1 MASVNDLNFN
11 QVSTLLTSIVKQAT
25 GQSVLTPTNTSDF
38 VSVATTA
45 LKNGVDPVMSAITQM
60 VARTIFSI
68 RPYSEKFKGLRVS
81 SERWG
86 NIVRKLNIAD
96 GAYIDDTSFALPED
110 GQSVDMYKLRRP
122 NILQT
127 NFYGAN
133 VFSIERSYFREQLE
147 CAFTSPEEL
156 SSFYS
161 MVTGNIM
168 DMIET
173 AHENLKRATLSN
185 LIGGIVSGGGDEQ
198 NVHLLTEYNAKT
210 GGKYTAET
218 IMAPD
223 VYPDFMKFVYARIAT
238 VSALLTER
246 LQLHHINVT
255 GKAITRHTPY
265 ENQRLYMYAP
275 AMYEST
281 ARAIADTYHDTFL
294 RYADHETVNFW
305 QAVDTPDTINVTP
318 SYLQADGTITT
329 PSDAVSVPKVF
340 ALLCDEE
347 SCGMT
352 VCNEWS
358 ATSPLNISGGYYN
371 VAWHFTDRF
380 WNDFTENAVVF
391 TMD

>member
-1 MASVNDLNFN
+1 MASVNELNFK
-11 QVSTLLTSIVKQAT
+11 QVSALLTYIVNQAT
-25 GQSVLTPTNTSDF
+25 GQSTLTPTNTSEF

-60 VARTIFSI
+60 VSRTIFSI

-133 VFSIERSYFREQLE
+133 VFSIERTYFREQLE
-147 CAFTSPEEL
+147 CAFTGPEEL
-156 SSFYS
+156 ASFYS

-173 AHENLKRATLSN
+173 AHEILKRATLSN
-185 LIGGIVSGGGDEQ
+185 LIGGIVKGGGAEQ
-198 NVHLLTEYNAKT
+198 KVHLLTEYNAKT
-210 GGKYTAET
+210 GGKYTAVN

-305 QAVDTPDTINVTP
+305 QAVDTPDTINVIP
-318 SYLQADGTITT
+318 SYLNADGTITT
-329 PSDAVSVPKVF
+329 PSEAVNVPKVF

-347 SCGMT
+347 ACGMT

>member
-1 MASVNDLNFN
+1 MANVNELNFK
-11 QVSTLLTSIVKQAT
+11 QVSALLTYLVNQGT
-25 GQSVLTPTNTSDF
+25 GQSIVTPTSTGEF
-38 VSVATTA
+38 VSVATKA
-45 LKNGVDPVMSAITQM
+45 LKNGTDPVMSAITQM
-60 VARTIFSI
+60 VTRTIFSI

-110 GQSVDMYKLRRP
+110 GQSVDMYNLRRP

-133 VFSIERSYFREQLE
+133 VFSIERSYFRDQIE
-147 CAFTSPEEL
+147 CAFTGPEEL
-156 SSFYS
+156 ASFYS

-185 LIGGIVSGGGDEQ
+185 LIGRIVSGGGAEQ
-198 NVHLLTEYNAKT
+198 KVHLLTEYNAKT
-210 GGKYTAET
+210 GGKYTAVT

-255 GKAITRHTPY
+255 GKAIIRHTPY

-305 QAVDTPDTINVTP
+305 QGVDAPDTIKVRP
-318 SYLQADGTITT
+318 SYLKADGTITT
-329 PSDAVSVPKVF
+329 PSEAVTVPKVF

>member
-1 MASVNDLNFN
+1 MASVNELNFN
-11 QVSTLLTSIVKQAT
+11 QVSNLLTFIVKQAT
-25 GQSVLTPTNTSDF
+25 GESVVNPTNTSNF

-60 VARTIFSI
+60 VARTVFSI

-96 GAYIDDTSFALPED
+96 GAYIDDTSFDLPED

-185 LIGGIVSGGGDEQ
+185 LIGGIVAGGGDEQ
-198 NVHLLTEYNAKT
+198 KVHLLTEYNAKT
-210 GGKYTAET
+210 GGEYTAVT

-305 QAVDTPDTINVTP
+305 QGVDTPDTINVTP
-318 SYLQADGTITT
+318 SYLKADGTITT
-329 PSDAVSVPKVF
+329 TSAAVTVPKVF

>member
-1 MASVNDLNFN
+1 MASVNELNFK
-11 QVSTLLTSIVKQAT
+11 QVSALLTYIVNQAT
-25 GQSVLTPTNTSDF
+25 GHSPLTPTNMSEF

-60 VARTIFSI
+60 VTRTIFSI

-147 CAFTSPEEL
+147 CAFTGPEEL
-156 SSFYS
+156 ASFYS

-185 LIGGIVSGGGDEQ
+185 LIGGIVKGGGAEQ
-198 NVHLLTEYNAKT
+198 KVHLLTEYNAKT
-210 GGKYTAET
+210 GGKYTDVT

-246 LQLHHINVT
+246 LQIHHINVT

-305 QAVDTPDTINVTP
+305 QAVETPDTIKVIP
-318 SYLQADGTITT
+318 SYLASSGNIIT
-329 PSDAVSVPKVF
+329 PSEAVSVPKVF

>member
-1 MASVNDLNFN
+1 MASVNELNFK
-11 QVSTLLTSIVKQAT
+11 QVSALLTYIVNQAT
-25 GQSVLTPTNTSDF
+25 GQSELTPTNMSEF

-60 VARTIFSI
+60 VSRTIFSI

-147 CAFTSPEEL
+147 CAFTGPEEL
-156 SSFYS
+156 ASFYS

-185 LIGGIVSGGGDEQ
+185 LIGGIVKGGGAEQ
-198 NVHLLTEYNAKT
+198 KVHLLTEYNAKT
-210 GGKYTAET
+210 GGKYTAVT

-246 LQLHHINVT
+246 LQIHHINVT

-305 QAVDTPDTINVTP
+305 QAVETPDTIKVTP
-318 SYLQADGTITT
+318 SYLASSGNIIT
-329 PSDAVSVPKVF
+329 PSEAVSVPKVF

>member
-1 MASVNDLNFN
+1 MASVNELNFK
-11 QVSTLLTSIVKQAT
+11 QVSSLLTYIVNQAT
-25 GQSVLTPTNTSDF
+25 GQSALTPTNMSEF

-60 VARTIFSI
+60 VSRTIFSI

-147 CAFTSPEEL
+147 CAFTGPEEL
-156 SSFYS
+156 ASFYS

-185 LIGGIVSGGGDEQ
+185 LIGGIVKGGGAEQ
-198 NVHLLTEYNAKT
+198 KVHLLTEYNAKT
-210 GGKYTAET
+210 GGKYTEVT

-246 LQLHHINVT
+246 LQIHHINVT

-305 QAVDTPDTINVTP
+305 QAVETPDTIKVIP
-318 SYLQADGTITT
+318 SYLASSGKIIT
-329 PSDAVSVPKVF
+329 PSEAVSVPKVF

>member
-1 MASVNDLNFN
+1 MASVNELNFN

-210 GGKYTAET
+210 GGKYTAVT

>member
-1 MASVNDLNFN
+1 MASVNELNFN
-11 QVSTLLTSIVKQAT
+11 QISTVLTSIVAQAT
-25 GQSVLTPTNTSDF
+25 GEKVLTPTTTGDF

-45 LKNGVDPVMSAITQM
+45 LKNGTDPVMSAITQM
-60 VARTIFSI
+60 VTRTIFSI
-68 RPYSEKFKGLRVS
+68 RPYSEKFRGLRVDN
-81 SERWG
+81 ERWG

-96 GAYIDDTSFALPED
+96 GDYINDSSFALPED

-133 VFSIERSYFREQLE
+133 VFSIERSYFREQIE
-147 CAFTSPEEL
+147 CAFTGPEEL
-156 SSFYS
+156 ASFYS

-185 LIGGIVSGGGDEQ
+185 LIGGIVQGGGDEQ
-198 NVHLLTEYNAKT
+198 VVHLLSEYNTKT
-210 GGKYTAET
+210 SGSYTAET
-218 IMAPD
+218 IQSPD
-223 VYPDFMKFVYARIAT
+223 VYPDFVKFMYSVIAT
-238 VSALLTER
+238 KSALMTER
-246 LQLHHINVT
+246 LQIHHINVK
-255 GKAITRHTPY
+255 GKEITRHTPY
-265 ENQRLYMYAP
+265 ENQRLYIYAP
-275 AMYEST
+275 IMYDST
-281 ARAIADTYHDTFL
+281 ARVIADTYHDTFL

-305 QAVDTPDTINVTP
+305 QAVDIPDTIKVTP
-318 SYLQADGTITT
+318 SYLTASGTINT
-329 PSDAVSVPKVF
+329 PASEVSVPGVY

-358 ATSPLNISGGYYN
+358 ATSPLNITGGYYN

-391 TMD
+391 TLD

>member
-1 MASVNDLNFN
+1 MASVNELNFN

-210 GGKYTAET
+210 GGEYTAVT

>member
-1 MASVNDLNFN
+1 MASVNELNFK
-11 QVSTLLTSIVKQAT
+11 QVSALLTYIVNQAT
-25 GQSVLTPTNTSDF
+25 GQSALTPTNMSEF

-60 VARTIFSI
+60 VSRTIFSI

-147 CAFTSPEEL
+147 CAFTGPEEL
-156 SSFYS
+156 ASFYS

-185 LIGGIVSGGGDEQ
+185 LIGGIVKGGGAEQ
-198 NVHLLTEYNAKT
+198 VVHLLTEYNAKT
-210 GGKYTAET
+210 GGKYTAVT

-246 LQLHHINVT
+246 LQRHHINVT

-275 AMYEST
+275 VMYEST

-305 QAVDTPDTINVTP
+305 QAVETPDTIKVIP
-318 SYLQADGTITT
+318 SYLASSGNIIT
-329 PSDAVSVPKVF
+329 PSEAVTVPKVF

-358 ATSPLNISGGYYN
+358 ATSPLNITGGYYN

-391 TMD
+391 TLD

>member
-1 MASVNDLNFN
+1 MASVNELNFN

-25 GQSVLTPTNTSDF
+25 GQSVLAPTNTSDF

-60 VARTIFSI
+60 VTRTIFSI

-96 GAYIDDTSFALPED
+96 GAYIDDTSFALPDD

-147 CAFTSPEEL
+147 CAFTSPEEF

-185 LIGGIVSGGGDEQ
+185 LIGGIVSGGGNEQ
-198 NVHLLTEYNAKT
+198 KVHLLTEYNVKT
-210 GGKYTAET
+210 GGKYTAVT

-305 QAVDTPDTINVTP
+305 QAVETPDTIKVTP
-318 SYLQADGTITT
+318 SYLKADGTITT

>member
-1 MASVNDLNFN
+1 MASVNELNFK
-11 QVSTLLTSIVKQAT
+11 QVSALLTYIVNQAT
-25 GQSVLTPTNTSDF
+25 GQSALTPTNMSEF

-60 VARTIFSI
+60 VSRTIFSI

-147 CAFTSPEEL
+147 CAFTGPEEL
-156 SSFYS
+156 ASFYS

-185 LIGGIVSGGGDEQ
+185 LIGGIVKGGGAEQ
-198 NVHLLTEYNAKT
+198 KVHLLTEYNAKT
-210 GGKYTAET
+210 GGKYTEVS

-246 LQLHHINVT
+246 LQIHHINVT

-305 QAVDTPDTINVTP
+305 QAVETPDTIKVIP
-318 SYLQADGTITT
+318 SYLASSGNIIT
-329 PSDAVSVPKVF
+329 PSEAVSVPKVF

>member
-1 MASVNDLNFN
+1 MASVNELNFK
-11 QVSTLLTSIVKQAT
+11 QVSALLTYLVNQGT
-25 GQSVLTPTNTSDF
+25 GQSVLTPTNTSEF
-38 VSVATTA
+38 VSVATMA
-45 LKNGVDPVMSAITQM
+45 LKNGVDPIMSAITQM
-60 VARTIFSI
+60 VSRTIFSI

-147 CAFTSPEEL
+147 CAFTGPEEL
-156 SSFYS
+156 ASFYS

-185 LIGGIVSGGGDEQ
+185 LIGGIVKGGGAEQ
-198 NVHLLTEYNAKT
+198 KVHLLTEYNAKT
-210 GGKYTAET
+210 GGKYTAVT

-246 LQLHHINVT
+246 LQRYHINVT

-305 QAVDTPDTINVTP
+305 QAVDTPDTIKVVP
-318 SYLQADGTITT
+318 SYLKADGTITT
-329 PSDAVSVPKVF
+329 PSEAVSIPKVF

>member
-1 MASVNDLNFN
+1 MASVNELNFK
-11 QVSTLLTSIVKQAT
+11 QVSALLTYLVNQGT
-25 GQSVLTPTNTSDF
+25 GQSVLTPTNTSEF
-38 VSVATTA
+38 VSVATMA
-45 LKNGVDPVMSAITQM
+45 LKNGVDPIMSAITQM
-60 VARTIFSI
+60 VSRTIFSI

-147 CAFTSPEEL
+147 CAFTGPEEL
-156 SSFYS
+156 ASFYS

-185 LIGGIVSGGGDEQ
+185 LIGGIVKGGGAEQ
-198 NVHLLTEYNAKT
+198 VVHLLTEYNAKT
-210 GGKYTAET
+210 GGKYTAVT

-238 VSALLTER
+238 VSSLLTER

-305 QAVDTPDTINVTP
+305 QGVDTPDTIKVIP
-318 SYLQADGTITT
+318 SYLKADGTITA
-329 PSDAVSVPKVF
+329 PSEAVSIPKVF

-347 SCGMT
+347 ACGMT

>member
-1 MASVNDLNFN
+1 MASVNELNFN

-45 LKNGVDPVMSAITQM
+45 LKNGTDPVMSAITQM
-60 VARTIFSI
+60 VSRTIFSI

-147 CAFTSPEEL
+147 CAFMGPEEL
-156 SSFYS
+156 ASFYS

-198 NVHLLTEYNAKT
+198 KVHLLTEYNAKT
-210 GGKYTAET
+210 GGKYTAAT

-275 AMYEST
+275 IMYDST
-281 ARAIADTYHDTFL
+281 ARVIADTYHDTFL

-318 SYLQADGTITT
+318 SYLKADGTITT
-329 PSDAVSVPKVF
+329 PSNAVSVPKVF

>member
-1 MASVNDLNFN
+1 MASVNELNFK
-11 QVSTLLTSIVKQAT
+11 QVSALLTYLVNQGT
-25 GQSVLTPTNTSDF
+25 GQSVLTPTNTSEF
-38 VSVATTA
+38 VSVATMA
-45 LKNGVDPVMSAITQM
+45 LKNGVDPIMSAITRM
-60 VARTIFSI
+60 VSRTIFSI

-147 CAFTSPEEL
+147 CAFTGPEEL
-156 SSFYS
+156 ASFYS

-185 LIGGIVSGGGDEQ
+185 LIGGIVKGGGAEQ

-210 GGKYTAET
+210 GGKYTAVT

-246 LQLHHINVT
+246 LQRYHINVT

-305 QAVDTPDTINVTP
+305 QAVDTPDTIKVTP
-318 SYLQADGTITT
+318 SYLKADGTITT
-329 PSDAVSVPKVF
+329 PSEAVSVPKVF

>member
-1 MASVNDLNFN
+1 MASVNELNFN
-11 QVSTLLTSIVKQAT
+11 QVSTLLTSIVEQAT
-25 GQSVLTPTNTSDF
+25 GQKVLTPTNTSDF
-38 VSVATTA
+38 VSVATSA
-45 LKNGVDPVMSAITQM
+45 LKNGTDPAMSAITQM
-60 VARTIFSI
+60 VSRTIFSI

-81 SERWG
+81 SKRWG

-147 CAFTSPEEL
+147 CAFTGPEEL

-198 NVHLLTEYNAKT
+198 KVHLLTEYNAKT
-210 GGKYTAET
+210 GGKYTAVT

-318 SYLQADGTITT
+318 SYLKADGTITT
-329 PSDAVSVPKVF
+329 PSNAVSVPKVF

>member
-1 MASVNDLNFN
+1 MASVNELNFN

-45 LKNGVDPVMSAITQM
+45 LKNGTDPVMSAITQM
-60 VARTIFSI
+60 VSRTIFSI

-147 CAFTSPEEL
+147 CAFTGPEEL

-198 NVHLLTEYNAKT
+198 KVHLLTEYNAKT
-210 GGKYTAET
+210 GGKYTAVT

-275 AMYEST
+275 TMYDST
-281 ARAIADTYHDTFL
+281 ARVIADTYHDTFL

-318 SYLQADGTITT
+318 SYLKADGTITT
-329 PSDAVSVPKVF
+329 PSNAVSVPKVF

>member
-1 MASVNDLNFN
+1 MASVNELNFK
-11 QVSTLLTSIVKQAT
+11 QVSALLTYLVNQGT
-25 GQSVLTPTNTSDF
+25 GQSVLTPTNTSEF
-38 VSVATTA
+38 VSVATMA
-45 LKNGVDPVMSAITQM
+45 LKNGVDPIMSAITQM
-60 VARTIFSI
+60 VSRTIFSI

-147 CAFTSPEEL
+147 CAFTGPEEL
-156 SSFYS
+156 ASFYS

-185 LIGGIVSGGGDEQ
+185 LIGGIVKGGGAEQ

-210 GGKYTAET
+210 GGKYTAVT

-246 LQLHHINVT
+246 LQRYHINVT

-305 QAVDTPDTINVTP
+305 QAVDTPDTIKVTP
-318 SYLQADGTITT
+318 SYLKADGTITT
-329 PSDAVSVPKVF
+329 PSEAVSVPKVF

>member
-1 MASVNDLNFN
+1 MASVNELNFN

-185 LIGGIVSGGGDEQ
+185 LIGGIVSGGGNEQ

-210 GGKYTAET
+210 GGKYTAVT

>member
-1 MASVNDLNFN
+1 MASVNELNFN
-11 QVSTLLTSIVKQAT
+11 QVSTLLTSIVQQAT
-25 GQSVLTPTNTSDF
+25 GQKVLTPTNTSGF

-45 LKNGVDPVMSAITQM
+45 LKNGTDPVMSAITQM
-60 VARTIFSI
+60 VTRTIFSI

-96 GAYIDDTSFALPED
+96 GGYIDDTAFALPED

-133 VFSIERSYFREQLE
+133 VFSIERSYFREQIE
-147 CAFTSPEEL
+147 CAFTGPEEL
-156 SSFYS
+156 ASFYS

-185 LIGGIVSGGGDEQ
+185 LIGGIVSGGGNEQ
-198 NVHLLTEYNAKT
+198 KVHLLTEYNAKT
-210 GGKYTAET
+210 GGKYTAVT

-275 AMYEST
+275 TMYDST
-281 ARAIADTYHDTFL
+281 ARVIADTYHDTFL

-305 QAVDTPDTINVTP
+305 QSVKTPDTVKVTP
-318 SYLQADGTITT
+318 SYLKADGTITT
-329 PSDAVSVPKVF
+329 PSEAVTVPNVF
-340 ALLCDEE
+340 AILCDEE
-347 SCGMT
+347 ACGMT

>member
-1 MASVNDLNFN
+1 MASVNELNFK
-11 QVSTLLTSIVKQAT
+11 QVSALLTYIVNQTT
-25 GQSVLTPTNTSDF
+25 GQSPLTPTNMSEF

-60 VARTIFSI
+60 VTRTIFSI

-147 CAFTSPEEL
+147 CAFTGPEEL
-156 SSFYS
+156 ASFYS

-185 LIGGIVSGGGDEQ
+185 LIGGIVKGGGAEQ
-198 NVHLLTEYNAKT
+198 KVHLLTEYNAKT
-210 GGKYTAET
+210 GGKYTAVT

-246 LQLHHINVT
+246 LQIHHINVT

-305 QAVDTPDTINVTP
+305 QAVETPDTINVIP
-318 SYLQADGTITT
+318 SYLASSGNIIT
-329 PSDAVSVPKVF
+329 PGEAVKVPKVF

>member
-1 MASVNDLNFN
+1 MASVNELNFN
-11 QVSTLLTSIVKQAT
+11 QVSALLTYLVNQGT
-25 GQSVLTPTNTSDF
+25 GQSVLTPTNTSEF
-38 VSVATTA
+38 VSVATMA
-45 LKNGVDPVMSAITQM
+45 LKNGVDPIMSAITQM
-60 VARTIFSI
+60 VSRTIFSI

-96 GAYIDDTSFALPED
+96 GANIDDTSFALPED

-147 CAFTSPEEL
+147 CAFTGPEEL
-156 SSFYS
+156 ASFYS

-173 AHENLKRATLSN
+173 AHETLKRATLSN
-185 LIGGIVSGGGDEQ
+185 LIGGIVKGGGAEQ
-198 NVHLLTEYNAKT
+198 KVHLLTEYNAKT
-210 GGKYTAET
+210 GGKYTEVT

-255 GKAITRHTPY
+255 GKAIKRHTPY

-305 QAVDTPDTINVTP
+305 QAVDTPDTIKVIP
-318 SYLQADGTITT
+318 SYLKADGTITT
-329 PSDAVSVPKVF
+329 PSEAVSVPKVF

>member
-1 MASVNDLNFN
+1 MASVNELNFN

-185 LIGGIVSGGGDEQ
+185 LIGGIVSGGGNEQ

-210 GGKYTAET
+210 GGKYTAVT

-329 PSDAVSVPKVF
+329 PSDAVSVQKVF

>member
-1 MASVNDLNFN
+1 MASVNELNFK
-11 QVSTLLTSIVKQAT
+11 QVSALLTYLVNQGT
-25 GQSVLTPTNTSDF
+25 GQSVLTPTNTSEF
-38 VSVATTA
+38 VSVATMA
-45 LKNGVDPVMSAITQM
+45 LKNGVDPIMSAITQM
-60 VARTIFSI
+60 VSRTIFSI

-147 CAFTSPEEL
+147 CAFTGPEEL
-156 SSFYS
+156 ASFYS

-185 LIGGIVSGGGDEQ
+185 LIGGIVKGGGAEQ
-198 NVHLLTEYNAKT
+198 KVHLLTEYNAKT
-210 GGKYTAET
+210 GGKYTEVT

-246 LQLHHINVT
+246 LQLHHINVK

-305 QAVDTPDTINVTP
+305 QAVNTPDTIKVTP
-318 SYLQADGTITT
+318 SYLKADGTITT
-329 PSDAVSVPKVF
+329 PSEAVSVPKVF

>member
-1 MASVNDLNFN
+1 MASVNELNFN

-45 LKNGVDPVMSAITQM
+45 LKNGTDPVMSAITQM
-60 VARTIFSI
+60 VSRTIFSI

-96 GAYIDDTSFALPED
+96 GDYINDSSFALPDD

-198 NVHLLTEYNAKT
+198 KVHLLTEYNAKT
-210 GGKYTAET
+210 GGKYTAVT

-246 LQLHHINVT
+246 LQLHHINVK

-318 SYLQADGTITT
+318 SYLKADGTITT